1 MNKSILVLPGDG
13 IGQEVAESALT
24 ILYELDR
31 RYNLNLDVSIMDV
44 GGTSYEQ
51 HGSPLTDEVINKAK
65 ESDAILFGAVGG
77 PQWDNLPWNKRPEQA
92 LLGLRKELELFANL
106 RPAFLFKELA
116 AASTLKTEVIADLD
130 LLIVRELTGGVY
142 FGEPRGIEKDVVNN
156 QGYAYNTM
164 IYYENEIK
172 RIAKIG
178 FEAAQKRNKKLCSVD
193 KANVLEVSKFWRE
206 IVEEVSNDYPDVKLT
221 HQLADNAAMQLVI
234 NPKQFDVIVS
244 SNLFGDIL
252 SDIAATLSG
261 SIGMLPS
268 ASLNSSSQGMYEPC
282 HGSAPDIAHLNVA
295 NPIAMILSLSM
306 AFKYSLELP
315 QLAEQLDNC
324 VRQFISKGYRTKD
337 LTDDDNFI
345 YTNKVASKILDILDE
360 FEND

>member
-13 IGQEVAESALT
+13 IGQEVTESALT

-44 GGTSYEQ
+44 GGTSYEE

-324 VRQFISKGYRTKD
+324 VTKESA
-337 LTDDDNFI
+337 L
-345 YTNKVASKILDILDE
+345 A
-360 FEND
+360 

>member
-1 MNKSILVLPGDG
+1 MNKIGSPKDHGFFIMNKSILVLPGDG
-13 IGQEVAESALT
+13 IGQEVTESALT

-106 RPAFLFKELA
+106 RPAFLFKELS

-156 QGYAYNTM
+156 QG
-164 IYYENEIK
+164 
-172 RIAKIG
+172 
-178 FEAAQKRNKKLCSVD
+178 
-193 KANVLEVSKFWRE
+193 
-206 IVEEVSNDYPDVKLT
+206 
-221 HQLADNAAMQLVI
+221 
-234 NPKQFDVIVS
+234 
-244 SNLFGDIL
+244 
-252 SDIAATLSG
+252 
-261 SIGMLPS
+261 
-268 ASLNSSSQGMYEPC
+268 
-282 HGSAPDIAHLNVA
+282 
-295 NPIAMILSLSM
+295 LSL
-306 AFKYSLELP
+306 
-315 QLAEQLDNC
+315 
-324 VRQFISKGYRTKD
+324 IH
-337 LTDDDNFI
+337 I
-345 YTNKVASKILDILDE
+345 
-360 FEND
+360 